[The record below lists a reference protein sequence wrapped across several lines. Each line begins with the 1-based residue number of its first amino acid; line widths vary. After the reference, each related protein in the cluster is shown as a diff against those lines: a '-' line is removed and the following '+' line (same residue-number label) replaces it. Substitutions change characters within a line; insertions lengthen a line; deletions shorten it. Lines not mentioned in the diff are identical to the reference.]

1 MLFAVI
7 LTACV
12 FASCS
17 KDDDD
22 NSGAASSLTM
32 NGEAIKVKSI
42 EGEYDPSTSFRA
54 FTFWVNDASVIN
66 TGVYIQGTLS
76 TKLENLSTGSDITS
90 KLGLLMEYNRDEYIT
105 DSDFR
110 SGNLVVQ
117 NIDTSKKVLTLEFK
131 NLKYTNNLKKEVVLN
146 GTLTIPYK
154 ILE

>member
-1 MLFAVI
+1 MQLNIYNQSKAIIFALTYQKFNVEAFRI
-7 LTACV
+7 LSR
-12 FASCS
+12 FQNLEY
-17 KDDDD
+17 
-22 NSGAASSLTM
+22 NSG
-32 NGEAIKVKSI
+32 
-42 EGEYDPSTSFRA
+42 
-54 FTFWVNDASVIN
+54 
-66 TGVYIQGTLS
+66 
-76 TKLENLSTGSDITS
+76 
-90 KLGLLMEYNRDEYIT
+90 DEYIT